1 MKLSTIATIGAALL
15 IAGSPL
21 PAQSLHP
28 VGKGEKNMLENG
40 TMTLGVN
47 YWESRSATQMW
58 RKWSPET
65 VEKDM
70 KVLAEHGMNLLRV
83 FPTWNDFQPIYEIH
97 KAGRPSDIPY
107 ETRMFE
113 TEEFCPDTP
122 AGYAGIDETMMERFE
137 EFCNIAEKH
146 GIKLIVCLLT
156 GHMTARLFLP
166 RALEGLNLYE
176 DPIALKW
183 EGRFI
188 DYFVRRM
195 KHHPAIIAWESG
207 NETHCLG
214 PVKNSAQAEFW
225 LRYIHTAIRSAD
237 PSRPVIG
244 VNGLN
249 ITAEENPWVSATT
262 AKLSDYVS
270 VHPYNMW
277 SKAGIEEFNSL
288 RNLTYCAAHNS
299 GLEQVAGKPSF
310 VEEHGLWRPMAVS
323 LDRLAMYQRGLLW
336 NLWASNGRGMLW
348 WCAFDQDQLEET
360 PYDWMAIER
369 ELGLVRSNR
378 EPKPALIALRE
389 FSRALDRLNLRTIPP
404 FRRDAVVILS
414 HEQDNWGVGYSSF
427 LLAKQAGFDVEFATA
442 DQELPE
448 SKFYILPS
456 VRGLRVIDR
465 RRWLALLD
473 KVEKGA
479 TLLVTS
485 DGGTLQPF
493 NAPFGVDIVWTAAPT
508 EPVAVIG
515 AGMELYCPVERLLKL
530 SARDAEVL
538 ASDRDGTPV
547 MTSRAYGKGKLLFL
561 SVPIER
567 HAANQPRAFLP
578 GSESYYK
585 IYQLAAAAAG
595 VERSVTRT
603 NPSLTLTEHRLARCE
618 LLVIAVNNTPDP
630 ITDAITA
637 GAGWAFD
644 RVLCGGR
651 MEWGALTVPGNSA
664 AVMVFRCNN

>member
-1 MKLSTIATIGAALL
+1 MVRHLVSELRNETAIA
-15 IAGSPL
+15 
-21 PAQSLHP
+21 
-28 VGKGEKNMLENG
+28 
-40 TMTLGVN
+40 
-47 YWESRSATQMW
+47 
-58 RKWSPET
+58 
-65 VEKDM
+65 
-70 KVLAEHGMNLLRV
+70 
-83 FPTWNDFQPIYEIH
+83 
-97 KAGRPSDIPY
+97 
-107 ETRMFE
+107 
-113 TEEFCPDTP
+113 
-122 AGYAGIDETMMERFE
+122 
-137 EFCNIAEKH
+137 
-146 GIKLIVCLLT
+146 
-156 GHMTARLFLP
+156 
-166 RALEGLNLYE
+166 
-176 DPIALKW
+176 
-183 EGRFI
+183 
-188 DYFVRRM
+188 
-195 KHHPAIIAWESG
+195 AWDLG
-207 NETHCLG
+207 NECNCMG
-214 PVKNSAQAEFW
+214 PVEGNPDAAWAWTNAISA
-225 LRYIHTAIRSAD
+225 AIRVEDA
-237 PSRPVIG
+237 SRPVVSG
-244 VNGLN
+244 MHSLTAFKENGLWN
-249 ITAEENPWVSATT
+249 IGEQAELTDVLTTHPYPLFTPHCNLDPIHTMRNAFHATAETRLYGDVGRVDAF
-262 AKLSDYVS
+262 
-270 VHPYNMW
+270 
-277 SKAGIEEFNSL
+277 IEEAGTLGPSQSGDSNAA
-288 RNLTYCAAHNS
+288 NLM
-299 GLEQVAGKPSF
+299 
-310 VEEHGLWRPMAVS
+310 R
-323 LDRLAMYQRGLLW
+323 AMLW
-336 NLWASNGRGMLW
+336 NGFAHDCRGMLW

-493 NAPFGVDIVWTAAPT
+493 NVPFGVDIVWTAAPT

>member
-1 MKLSTIATIGAALL
+1 MSQKRKETQRGMFE
-15 IAGSPL
+15 AGGRFF
-21 PAQSLHP
+21 
-28 VGKGEKNMLENG
+28 VGC
-40 TMTLGVN
+40 N
-47 YWESRSATQMW
+47 YWASHAGIAMW
-58 RKWSPET
+58 RKWDADT
-65 VEKDM
+65 VRADLKLLSENA
-70 KVLAEHGMNLLRV
+70 VEVLRV
-83 FPTWNDFQPIYEIH
+83 FPLWPDFQPISRH
-97 KAGRPSDIPY
+97 TAGGQSFVEMRFGEQPL
-107 ETRMFE
+107 
-113 TEEFCPDTP
+113 PDTP
-122 AGYAGIDETMMERFE
+122 AGRAGVDPVMVERFRTL
-137 EFCNIAEKH
+137 CAYAAEYRLR
-146 GIKLIVCLLT
+146 LIVGLVTGWMSGRMFVPPAFSGVNVLT
-156 GHMTARLFLP
+156 
-166 RALEGLNLYE
+166 
-176 DPIALKW
+176 DPTALKW
-183 EGRFI
+183 E
-188 DYFVRRM
+188 VRMVR
-195 KHHPAIIAWESG
+195 HLVSELRNETAIAAWDLG
-207 NETHCLG
+207 NECNCMG
-214 PVKNSAQAEFW
+214 PVEGNPDAAWAWTNAISA
-225 LRYIHTAIRSAD
+225 AIRVEDA
-237 PSRPVIG
+237 SRPVVSG
-244 VNGLN
+244 MHSLTAFKENGLWN
-249 ITAEENPWVSATT
+249 IGEQAELTDVLTTHPYPLFTPHCNLDPIHTMRNAFHATAETRLYGDVGRVDAF
-262 AKLSDYVS
+262 
-270 VHPYNMW
+270 
-277 SKAGIEEFNSL
+277 IEEAGTLGPSQSGDSNAA
-288 RNLTYCAAHNS
+288 NLM
-299 GLEQVAGKPSF
+299 
-310 VEEHGLWRPMAVS
+310 R
-323 LDRLAMYQRGLLW
+323 AMLW
-336 NLWASNGRGMLW
+336 NGFAHDCRGMLW

-414 HEQDNWGVGYSSF
+414 REQDNWGVGYSSF

-538 ASDRDGTPV
+538 ASDCDGTPV